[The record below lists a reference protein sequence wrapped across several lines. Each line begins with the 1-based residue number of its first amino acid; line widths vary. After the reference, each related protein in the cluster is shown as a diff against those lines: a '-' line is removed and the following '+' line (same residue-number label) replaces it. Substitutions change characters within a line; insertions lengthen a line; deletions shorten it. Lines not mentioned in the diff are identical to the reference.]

1 MAPTTPATPP
11 GLQEATHNS
20 TVHWQDDL
28 QALFHHAKDRFA
40 DVVWELQT
48 DSGGVE
54 EVWGHKAVV
63 YARAPPSFQA
73 RYFSFKPPPIASPVP
88 YSSSPTGT
96 LPAQS
101 ALSLSLGLD
110 FASHSRSPSPAPYR
124 SNSPTPS
131 TNTGAL
137 LRLPTN
143 INPTLFANELEYLYT
158 GKGLGEAFEF
168 LFDSGDSNEDGNT
181 EEGRLDKLR
190 KDFVFMWRSRL
201 YSDVRIALTGN
212 FSSSNHESTTAVF
225 SSHRFILVS
234 RVPYFNTQLLQWAVK
249 PSSPGEPLTL
259 NLPSPPFTP
268 ASLHFTLG
276 FIYTG
281 TLVFSHR
288 TFDLDTAFHI
298 MRSATYLS
306 LESLY
311 DEIQARIV
319 QEMMHGLFHA
329 FLEFSEYE
337 AITGGKWGTGGCRC
351 RQCARRAPRVLEFSL
366 LDDVK
371 NPHLERGAR
380 RALVGLFGEGWC
392 TSEFAA
398 LPQKTRDA
406 LLKGLAK
413 RTAPMNVF
421 PLLQATH
428 AALKKLDNVIDAWGE
443 TVREMILAARK
454 TIDDVAASQATE
466 CFEQPE
472 WLEIMEADGVRF
484 EDGER
489 VEMFLEAMRRGLN
502 EKNAAM
508 AYQALVDSVL
518 LRPHPTDP
526 DAAMLS
532 ATSHVRV
539 QVEQARMDII
549 RYIRRR
555 WVTIR
560 QEDGFAGLAPWA
572 AQEIASELELKDE
585 SELFMPVT
593 PSATSRGGRLI
604 VRNGPVS
611 KAEESDTVS
620 VHSSMSAVPSRRAAD
635 APKSSSAS
643 VRSVARSTHSTATRV
658 TTTTISRRPPL
669 SPGSLRPDSKLTPAH
684 STPTPSMRG
693 SVADRERAKSPLSPS
708 PGSTARNTSMSTA
721 SVRKSTTPSLHSNAD
736 RDRVPRPKSVAA
748 SVKSVAASVRSTRST
763 TSTIRKGVAGPSTLR
778 PPSATSRP
786 SSTLSTS
793 SMSENSTAFET
804 ARSELTPSS
813 VGRSRRGSAASSH
826 STVSVRTTG
835 TSTPRTPRRPPSV
848 ASKTTSSVSRRPPP
862 SPSPSAAEPPKP
874 VPVAKRTVSTASVR
888 STISTKSTAT
898 RKSVARTPSGTPPT
912 TSKPSTPAKKAE
924 KPLPPE
930 QDENNSTSAAGGAI
944 KAKPKSPPSTSSHEK
959 HGSVVSTASTST
971 LKRKSSADTIRE
983 AASGEQPAQKLPRG
997 ATLEIGIP
1005 CIISSKKARFRAYA
1019 RYIGEVEGEVGP
1031 WVGVEVPLND
1041 AWPGDKLDGRDWHD
1055 GTWGGIRY
1063 FDIGSASEWEFG
1075 QDTTARRRRNEWLS
1089 TLGKDPKGSLKRE
1102 GDQLSIERA
1111 KRLRSVSPAV
1121 SDMSTSESR
1130 GLFVRPQ
1137 QVLYVIDAVGTDL

>member
-1 MAPTTPATPP
+1 MAPTATTTPP
-11 GLQEATHNS
+11 GLQEATRNS
-20 TVHWQDDL
+20 TTHWQDDL
-28 QALFHHAKDRFA
+28 QSLFDHAKERFA
-40 DVVWELQT
+40 DVVWELQS
-48 DSGGVE
+48 DSAAGVE

-73 RYFSFKPPPIASPVP
+73 RYFQFKPPPATSPVP

-101 ALSLSLGLD
+101 ALSLSLGID
-110 FASHSRSPSPAPYR
+110 FSSPSRSPSPAPYR
-124 SNSPTPS
+124 TSSPAPS

-143 INPTLFANELEYLYT
+143 INPALFSNELEYLYT
-158 GKGLGEAFEF
+158 GKGLGQAFEF
-168 LFDSGDSNEDGNT
+168 LFDTTDSS
-181 EEGRLDKLR
+181 EEGDGDEARIDKLR

-212 FSSSNHESTTAVF
+212 FSSTNHESTTAVF

-234 RVPYFNTQLLQWAVK
+234 RVPYFNTQLLQWGVK
-249 PSSPGEPLTL
+249 HTPGEPLTL
-259 NLPSPPFTP
+259 TLPSPPFTP

-306 LESLY
+306 LDTLY

-337 AITGGKWGTGGCRC
+337 AITEGKWGTGGCRC
-351 RQCARRAPRVLEFSL
+351 RQCARRAPRVLEFSV

-406 LLKGLAK
+406 LLKGLGK
-413 RTAPMNVF
+413 RTTPQNVF
-421 PLLQATH
+421 PLLQAAQ
-428 AALKKLDNVIDAWGE
+428 AALKKLDNVIDSWAE
-443 TVREMILAARK
+443 TVREMVLAARK
-454 TIDDVAASQATE
+454 TIDDVVASQAAE
-466 CFEQPE
+466 CFEQSE

-484 EDGER
+484 EDGEK
-489 VEMFLEAMRRGLN
+489 VEMFLESMRRGLN

-508 AYQALVDSVL
+508 AYEALVDLVL

-526 DAAMLS
+526 EAAMLS
-532 ATSHVRV
+532 STSHVRV

-555 WVTIR
+555 WLTIK
-560 QEDGFAGLAPWA
+560 QDDGFAGLEPWA
-572 AQEIASELELKDE
+572 AKEIASELELKDE
-585 SELFMPVT
+585 MELLMPTT
-593 PSATSRGGRLI
+593 PSSTARGGRLT

-611 KAEESDTVS
+611 KVEDSDTVS
-620 VHSSMSAVPSRRAAD
+620 MHSTRSAAPSRRAAD
-635 APKSSSAS
+635 PLKSSAAS
-643 VRSVARSTHSTATRV
+643 VRSLARSTHFTATRV
-658 TTTTISRRPPL
+658 TTTTISRRVPL

-684 STPTPSMRG
+684 STPSPSMRG
-693 SVADRERAKSPLSPS
+693 SVADADRAKSPLSPS
-708 PGSTARNTSMSTA
+708 PSPVSRNSVSTA
-721 SVRKSTTPSLHSNAD
+721 SVRKSSTPSLHSNAE
-736 RDRVPRPKSVAA
+736 RFPRPKSVAA
-748 SVKSVAASVRSTRST
+748 SVKSTRST
-763 TSTIRKGVAGPSTLR
+763 TSTIRRVAAGPSTLR
-778 PPSATSRP
+778 PPSAVSRP
-786 SSTLSTS
+786 SSTLSTAS
-793 SMSENSTAFET
+793 TSENSTAFET

-813 VGRSRRGSAASSH
+813 VGRTRRGSAASSV
-826 STVSVRTTG
+826 SAASVRTTG
-835 TSTPRTPRRPPSV
+835 TSTPRTSRRPPSV
-848 ASKTTSSVSRRPPP
+848 ASKTTSSVSRRPPTSLP
-862 SPSPSAAEPPKP
+862 EPPKLSP
-874 VPVAKRTVSTASVR
+874 MAKRTASSASVR
-888 STISTKSTAT
+888 STVSTKSTAT
-898 RKSVARTPSGTPPT
+898 RKSVARTPSGTGTPP
-912 TSKPSTPAKKAE
+912 SKPATPSNPGG

-930 QDENNSTSAAGGAI
+930 HDENGAGGTI
-944 KAKPKSPPSTSSHEK
+944 KAKSKPASSVTSEKQLSVASST
-959 HGSVVSTASTST
+959 STST
-971 LKRKSSADTIRE
+971 LKRKSSSDTIRE
-983 AASGEQPAQKLPRG
+983 PSTEQAPRQPRG
-997 ATLEIGIP
+997 ATLDIGIP

-1041 AWPGDKLDGRDWHD
+1041 AWPGDKLDGRQWHD

-1063 FDIGSASEWEFG
+1063 FDIGAASEWEFG

-1137 QVLYVIDAVGTDL
+1137 QVLYVVDAVGTDL

>member
-1 MAPTTPATPP
+1 MSCSNPRSRAEPASILHIPCHDRCAPMI
-11 GLQEATHNS
+11 
-20 TVHWQDDL
+20 V
-28 QALFHHAKDRFA
+28 FA
-40 DVVWELQT
+40 DRLPSV
-48 DSGGVE
+48 SCPA
-54 EVWGHKAVV
+54 AVV
-63 YARAPPSFQA
+63 YARAPPTFQA
-73 RYFSFKPPPIASPVP
+73 RYFSFKPPPPASPIP

-101 ALSLSLGLD
+101 ALSLSLGVD
-110 FASHSRSPSPAPYR
+110 YPSPSRSPSPAPYR
-124 SNSPTPS
+124 SSSPTPS
-131 TNTGAL
+131 TQPGAL

-143 INPTLFANELEYLYT
+143 INPTLFSNELEYLYT

-168 LFDSGDSNEDGNT
+168 LFDTADSTEDGNG
-181 EEGRLDKLR
+181 EEARLDKLR

-201 YSDVRIALTGN
+201 YSDIRIALTGN

-234 RVPYFNTQLLQWAVK
+234 RVPYFNTQLLQWGTK
-249 PSSPGEPLTL
+249 STSNEPLTVT
-259 NLPSPPFTP
+259 LPSPPFTP

-306 LESLY
+306 LDTLY

-366 LDDVK
+366 LEDVK

-406 LLKGLAK
+406 LLKGLGK
-413 RTAPMNVF
+413 RTTPMNVF
-421 PLLQATH
+421 PLLQAAH
-428 AALKKLDNVIDAWGE
+428 VALKKLDNVIDSWGD

-454 TIDDVAASQATE
+454 TVDDVACSQAAE

-472 WLEIMEADGVRF
+472 WLEIMESDGVRF
-484 EDGER
+484 EDGEK
-489 VEMFLEAMRRGLN
+489 VEMFLDSMRRGLN
-502 EKNAAM
+502 ERNAAM

-526 DAAMLS
+526 EAAMLS
-532 ATSHVRV
+532 STSHIRV

-585 SELFMPVT
+585 SELFMPMT
-593 PSATSRGGRLI
+593 PSATSRGGKLT
-604 VRNGPVS
+604 VRNGPISNAEASDAVS
-611 KAEESDTVS
+611 LHSTLS
-620 VHSSMSAVPSRRAAD
+620 VVPSGHPGDR
-635 APKSSSAS
+635 PKSSAAS

-658 TTTTISRRPPL
+658 TTTTISRRTPL
-669 SPGSLRPDSKLTPAH
+669 SPGNLRPDSKLTPAH
-684 STPTPSMRG
+684 STPTPSVRG
-693 SVADRERAKSPLSPS
+693 SVADGQRAKSPLSPS
-708 PGSTARNTSMSTA
+708 SASMTRNSTSTAG
-721 SVRKSTTPSLHSNAD
+721 VRKSITPSLQSSV
-736 RDRVPRPKSVAA
+736 DRVPRPKSVAA
-748 SVKSVAASVRSTRST
+748 SVKSTRST
-763 TSTIRKGVAGPSTLR
+763 SSTIRKVAAGPSTLR
-778 PPSATSRP
+778 PPPPNSRP
-786 SSTLSTS
+786 ASTLSAS
-793 SMSENSTAFET
+793 STSENSTAFET

-813 VGRSRRGSAASSH
+813 VGRTRRGSAASSV

-848 ASKTTSSVSRRPPP
+848 ASKTTSSVSRRVPP
-862 SPSPSAAEPPKP
+862 SPAESMKPSPMT
-874 VPVAKRTVSTASVR
+874 KRTASTASVR

-898 RKSVARTPSGTPPT
+898 RTSIARTPSGTPP
-912 TSKPSTPAKKAE
+912 SKPSTPAKVGE
-924 KPLPPE
+924 KPLPLE
-930 QDENNSTSAAGGAI
+930 HDENGVPGTI
-944 KAKPKSPPSTSSHEK
+944 KAKPKSPPSVSHEK
-959 HGSVVSTASTST
+959 QPSAVSTASTST
-971 LKRKSSADTIRE
+971 LKRKSSSDTIRE
-983 AASGEQPAQKLPRG
+983 SSAESTQKLPRG

-1063 FDIGSASEWEFG
+1063 FDIGAASEWEFG